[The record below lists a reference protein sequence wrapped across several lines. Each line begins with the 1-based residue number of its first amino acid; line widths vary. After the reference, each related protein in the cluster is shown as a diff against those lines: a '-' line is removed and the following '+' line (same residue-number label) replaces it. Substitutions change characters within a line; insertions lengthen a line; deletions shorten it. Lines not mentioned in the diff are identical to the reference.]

1 MKNKNTVLKTVCFA
15 AVFGFL
21 IFSTAISAHS
31 ANCSSACSNRKI
43 VSGFAEDVGSQK
55 NENVLINTVPKG
67 KIFILTDI
75 VADRAYGTFS
85 FNISNKISLSINI
98 KEYAID
104 ESPSWHFYSG
114 IPFKAGDQI
123 IVNKVEGRGNVFIS
137 GYLMDE

>member
-1 MKNKNTVLKTVCFA
+1 MKNKNTALKTACFA
-15 AVFGFL
+15 IICGFL
-21 IFSTAISAHS
+21 IFSIALPTCH
-31 ANCSSACSNRKI
+31 ANSRSECRGKI

-98 KEYAID
+98 KEYVID
-104 ESPSWHFYSG
+104 ESPSWHLYSG

-123 IVNKVEGRGNVFIS
+123 IINKVEGRGNVFIS
-137 GYLMDE
+137 GYLIDE

>member
-1 MKNKNTVLKTVCFA
+1 MKNKNAVMKTVGLA
-15 AVFGFL
+15 VVFGFL
-21 IFSTAISAHS
+21 IFSITIPVCS
-31 ANCSSACSNRKI
+31 ANSRPECCDRKI

-98 KEYAID
+98 KEYVID

-114 IPFKAGDQI
+114 IPFKSGDQI
-123 IVNKVEGRGNVFIS
+123 MVNRVEGRGNVFIS
-137 GYLMDE
+137 GYLIDE

>member
-1 MKNKNTVLKTVCFA
+1 MKNKHTVVKAVCVA
-15 AVFGFL
+15 VVFGFL
-21 IFSTAISAHS
+21 IFATAIPSYS
-31 ANCSSACSNRKI
+31 ANCSSAYSNRKI

-123 IVNKVEGRGNVFIS
+123 IVNKVEGRGSVFIS